1 MIRRFTLFIA
11 CAFGATAS
19 AQGIPEIQELLQEL
33 AAVSAQAAP
42 AELTP
47 AEFSADANLGAD
59 LDAQSA
65 ELEAELLPA
74 TPLGEGD
81 NTGFLLTAD
90 DRVEFHARN
99 IDVSEAFLQLRQ
111 LTRRNVIVAHD
122 VNLRFTGDLYD
133 VTIDQAVDIIAHA
146 VGLMV
151 RREAQILYLE
161 PAREGMRVYTLD
173 HARSADL
180 VTMIEPLLGGT
191 GFVSGTAA
199 AQTGIVP
206 TAESA
211 GSDDY
216 AQAEVLVVRAEPDVL
231 AIIDQIIAVVDAR
244 PQQVLVEATILSTKL
259 EDTQAFGV
267 NLTKLAA
274 SDFLDAGATS
284 PGGTGLTIPD
294 QDSLT
299 INEGFGV
306 FQTDVADGLGS
317 GGLEV
322 AFLRGRV
329 GAFLKAL
336 QTMVESEVL
345 ANPKVIA
352 INKQRGEVLL
362 GRRDGYRT
370 STTTQTTTTEEIEFL
385 ETGTRL
391 LFRPFITSDG
401 YVRLEIHPEDS
412 EGGLNEQGLPFEL
425 TTEVTTNVMVRSGDT
440 VVLGGLFRERTRI
453 TETKIPL
460 IGDIPLIGWLFRST
474 EEALVR
480 EEIIV
485 LLTPHILD
493 ADGALQTLS
502 FGDEDEEQPE
512 ILAKAIWRARASKA
526 SETRL
531 RALVRQHLMREDR

>member
-1 MIRRFTLFIA
+1 MMRRFILFIVFA
-11 CAFGATAS
+11 TGATAS
-19 AQGIPEIQELLQEL
+19 AQEIPDIQELLQEL

-47 AEFSADANLGAD
+47 ADISTDTD

-65 ELEAELLPA
+65 ELDVELPAA
-74 TPLGEGD
+74 TPLGEGE

-122 VNLRFTGDLYD
+122 VDLRFTGDLYD
-133 VTIDQAVDIIAHA
+133 VTVDQAVDIIAQA
-146 VGLMV
+146 VGLIV
-151 RREAQILYLE
+151 RREAGIVYLE

-173 HARSADL
+173 HARAADL

-199 AQTGIVP
+199 SQTGIIP

-216 AQAEVLVVRAEPDVL
+216 AQSEVLVVRADPDVL

-294 QDSLT
+294 QDSTT
-299 INEGFGV
+299 ITEGFGV
-306 FQTDVADGLGS
+306 FETDVADGLGS
-317 GGLEV
+317 GGLQV

-370 STTTQTTTTEEIEFL
+370 STTTQTVTTEEIEFL

-412 EGGLNEQGLPFEL
+412 EGGLNDQGLPFEL

-440 VVLGGLFRERTRI
+440 VVLGGLFRERTRVI
-453 TETKIPL
+453 ETKVPL
-460 IGDIPLIGWLFRST
+460 IGDIPLLGWLFRST
-474 EEALVR
+474 EESLVR

-502 FGDEDEEQPE
+502 YGDADEQEPE
-512 ILAKAIWRARASKA
+512 LLAKAIRRARASET

-531 RALVRQHLMREDR
+531 RGLVRQHLMRDDR